1 MGKYGEVRKVI
12 MEVLYDQE
20 WHTID
25 DLRNKCEVRGITL
38 EDRSPIYNVTHQLK
52 KRGKIDTNGMGKY
65 RMCKKNQEQN
75 ENTELEQEHSDI
87 YEKQLI
93 KSIENIEIYLE
104 KYKKFDWIN
113 CSDMELKEARE
124 NVARLLELEEKIKNE
139 FRRNV

>member
-1 MGKYGEVRKVI
+1 
-12 MEVLYDQE
+12 
-20 WHTID
+20 
-25 DLRNKCEVRGITL
+25 
-38 EDRSPIYNVTHQLK
+38 
-52 KRGKIDTNGMGKY
+52 MGKY
-65 RMCKKNQEQN
+65 RKKKKNQEQN

>member
-12 MEVLYDQE
+12 MEVLCDQE

-25 DLRNKCEVRGITL
+25 DLQNNCAVRGLTL

>member
-12 MEVLYDQE
+12 MEVLCDQE

-25 DLRNKCEVRGITL
+25 DLQNKCEVRGIAL